1 MSSSAQPNIA
11 KHFSD
16 ALGKAMGAMGMS
28 GGSAPSPLGSA
39 PFGQNGGTVLLGGN
53 ADYGASK
60 GGILVQGGSR
70 RRRSRRRSSKRHSR
84 RRQRGGM
91 NVMSP
96 PGGGGRSR
104 RLKRH
109 SGKARRH
116 RTRSYSAG
124 GRRK

>member
-84 RRQRGGM
+84 RRQRGGVM
-91 NVMSP
+91 MSP

>member
-1 MSSSAQPNIA
+1 MSSSAQVNIA
-11 KHFSD
+11 KPFSD

-39 PFGQNGGTVLLGGN
+39 PFGQNGGLQVF
-53 ADYGASK
+53 
-60 GGILVQGGSR
+60 GGSR
-70 RRRSRRRSSKRHSR
+70 RRRSRRRGSKRHSR
-84 RRQRGGM
+84 RRQRGGLLAPM
-91 NVMSP
+91 AAS
-96 PGGGGRSR
+96 GGGRSR